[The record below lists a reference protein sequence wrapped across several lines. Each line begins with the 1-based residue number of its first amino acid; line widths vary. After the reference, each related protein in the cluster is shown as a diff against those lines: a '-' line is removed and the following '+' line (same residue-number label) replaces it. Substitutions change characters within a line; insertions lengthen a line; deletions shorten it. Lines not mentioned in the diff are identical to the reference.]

1 MICQFELLCWR
12 VRYILGEFH
21 AIRQIAIMQLAVF
34 YELIVCCISHFE
46 LCHFTDLKHCISAA
60 IVTKN
65 ERQNQI
71 TTVDGRNSAPVHRWF
86 IPLFR
91 GFYTSLMAQDF
102 WTINSMK
109 LSKLVLIEANKTD
122 LNLPSSRSQRES
134 LSVWQQIGCQQI
146 VMGTDPSSNGFYISW
161 NGTIA
166 LLHFCCHLF
175 LLFPSKDDPIWPS
188 SRLNWLEA

>member
-1 MICQFELLCWR
+1 MICQFKLLCWR

-86 IPLFR
+86 IHVYPIIQRILYIPDGA
-91 GFYTSLMAQDF
+91 GF
-102 WTINSMK
+102 
-109 LSKLVLIEANKTD
+109 
-122 LNLPSSRSQRES
+122 LNH
-134 LSVWQQIGCQQI
+134 QQYEI
-146 VMGTDPSSNGFYISW
+146 VKACVD
-161 NGTIA
+161 
-166 LLHFCCHLF
+166 
-175 LLFPSKDDPIWPS
+175 
-188 SRLNWLEA
+188 